1 MWQSYYSKSLSS
13 QKALQLS
20 ALLLLTLQNTALVL
34 LTKFSYRKSA
44 TPYIAST
51 VIAFSECLKLVV
63 SCSLV
68 VVYDGLETL
77 IAAFRD
83 ISTSWLR
90 LSLPSVLYVLQNNLL
105 FEGVRLLSPTVYIS
119 CSQSKILTS
128 ALFGTILLKTRIT
141 RKQCISLCM
150 LVVGMIMVQIEREP
164 IHGVTVTRSEPPIKG
179 VVLVFTASITS
190 GFAGAYLEKMYKE
203 VAVDGQ
209 SHSIWYRNTQLACF
223 SVPFAFFAS
232 YWQDGARVISNG
244 VLLGY
249 DYVVVTI
256 IALQAIGGLVVAAV
270 MRYASNVMKCFAVSL
285 SICNCTVA
293 NAFLFGDGK
302 LNMRV
307 HQALGVALVIGAT
320 FAYAGKKT

>member
-1 MWQSYYSKSLSS
+1 MSQLYSFRGRSS
-13 QKALQLS
+13 EKTLELS
-20 ALLLLTLQNTALVL
+20 ALVLLTLQNTALVL
-34 LTKFSYRKSA
+34 LTKFSYRESA
-44 TPYIAST
+44 TSYVVST
-51 VIAFSECLKLVV
+51 VIFFSEFLKLVV

-68 VVYDGLETL
+68 VVFDGLEIL
-77 IAAFRD
+77 KAAFRD
-83 ISTSWLR
+83 IPTGSLR

-105 FEGVRLLSPTVYIS
+105 FEGIRLLSPTVYIS

-128 ALFGTILLKTRIT
+128 ALFGTIILKTRIT
-141 RKQCISLCM
+141 RKQFVSLCM
-150 LVVGMIMVQIEREP
+150 LVVGMIMVQIEHELIRGD
-164 IHGVTVTRSEPPIKG
+164 IVTRSESPFKG
-179 VVLVFTASITS
+179 VVLVFTASMTS

-223 SVPFAFFAS
+223 SVPFAFFTS

-256 IALQAIGGLVVAAV
+256 IVLQAVGGLVVAAV